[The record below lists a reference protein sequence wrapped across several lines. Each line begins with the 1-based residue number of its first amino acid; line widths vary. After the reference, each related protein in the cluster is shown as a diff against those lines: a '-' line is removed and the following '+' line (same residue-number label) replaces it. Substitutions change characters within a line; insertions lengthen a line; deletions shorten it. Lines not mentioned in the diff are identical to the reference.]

1 MKPRILAAPLLTL
14 AFAAGAPA
22 QEPRRDV
29 FRATATMVRVD
40 VVVTDKDGRLVP
52 DLKAEDFEILED
64 GRPQRIVQLRYV
76 QLEPLP
82 PAAPKDPQAPA
93 PPSALKRDQVR
104 RTIALLV
111 DDLAL
116 SFESTAYVRT
126 ALKKFVEEQM
136 QPGDVAAIIRSSAG
150 SGALQQFTGDKRL
163 LAAAAERVRY
173 SMMSRTGV
181 SSYAATGEAT
191 GGNLAGENTLEADEA
206 RLEQLRTDV
215 FAVGTIGSLRLV
227 LRSLDQLPGR
237 KSVVMFSEGFRLFP
251 NMDNTRAEAWL
262 RTVVEQAN
270 RASVAI
276 YTVDPRGT
284 PTLSFAAADATA
296 PEGVQD
302 RRTTQML
309 DSQDPLVT
317 IADETGGVFFA
328 ENNLSLGAAR
338 ALEDQSGYY
347 LIGYEP
353 SGSADRPNRP
363 HALKARVKR
372 PGLSVRARSTYY
384 EAPDAAPRPTPTPST
399 AASALYGALT
409 SPFSSGEVDVR
420 LTSLF
425 DYGKKQGSAMR
436 TLLHIDG
443 DDITYTK
450 QPDGSSKAEL
460 EILAVTFGDK
470 GEAIDQIATGSA
482 IQIQANAED
491 AVRRS
496 GVVYTVN
503 VPVKQP
509 GLYQLRTAVRDR
521 TSGKVGSANQLV
533 EVPDVKKGRLALS
546 GLLLTG
552 QAAAGQAREEGAT
565 VDRDPQASEAVRRF
579 RVGTAASYGFVIY
592 NARTEKE
599 RPQIESQIRVFREG
613 QMVVAGKPKPVD
625 PGPQTDM
632 QRLIAGGALRFGP
645 EMTPGDYVLQVNV
658 TDTLAKKDRTAT
670 QWIDFQIVP

>member
-1 MKPRILAAPLLTL
+1 MKARILAVPLLTL
-14 AFAAGAPA
+14 AATTIA
-22 QEPRRDV
+22 QEPRRDI

-40 VVVTDKDGRLVP
+40 VVVTGKDGRAVP
-52 DLKAEDFEILED
+52 DLGAEDFEIRED
-64 GRPQRIVQLRYV
+64 GKPQRIVQLRYV

-82 PAAPKDPQAPA
+82 AARPRGPKAPAAPTL
-93 PPSALKRDQVR
+93 LKREQVR

-116 SFESTAYVRT
+116 SFESTAYVRA
-126 ALKKFVEEQM
+126 ALKKFVDEQM

-173 SMMSRTGV
+173 SMMSRSGV
-181 SSYAATGEAT
+181 SSYAAIADAT
-191 GGNLAGENTLEADEA
+191 SGNLAGENTLAEDEA
-206 RLEQLRTDV
+206 RLEQLRMDV

-227 LRSLDQLPGR
+227 LRSLDDLPGR
-237 KSVVMFSEGFRLFP
+237 KSVVLFSEGFRLFP

-262 RTVVEQAN
+262 RSVVEQAN

-276 YTVDPRGT
+276 YTVDPRGM

-309 DSQDPLVT
+309 DTQDPLVT
-317 IADETGGVFFA
+317 FARETGGVFFA

-353 SGSADRPNRP
+353 SASGDRPGRP
-363 HALKARVKR
+363 HRIDTKVKR
-372 PGLSVRARSTYY
+372 PGLTVRARSAYY
-384 EAPDAAPRPTPTPST
+384 EASDETPKPTPAPKTS
-399 AASALYGALT
+399 AAALYRALT

-425 DYGKKQGSAMR
+425 DHGKKQGSAMR

-443 DDITYTK
+443 EDITYTK

-482 IQIQANAED
+482 IQVQADAED

-509 GLYQLRTAVRDR
+509 GLYQLRAAVRDR

-533 EVPDVKKGRLALS
+533 QVPDIKKGRLALS

-552 QAAAGQAREEGAT
+552 QAGAAQAREEGAA

-579 RVGTAASYGFVIY
+579 RVGTAASYGFVVY
-592 NARTEKE
+592 NARTEKD

-613 QMVVAGKPKPVD
+613 QLVVEGKAKPVD
-625 PGPQTDM
+625 PGPQMDM

-658 TDTLAKKDRTAT
+658 TDTLAKKERTAT